1 LDIRKKG
8 GKQKIEQEVKML
20 KDNQANC
27 QLCFKNLRQTLRDE
41 ENFDGQKRS
50 QYGNQWQRPPS
61 QQLNGEYYKN
71 IENLEGKFKIAM
83 GVDER
88 IMEKYNRAKPFIN
101 TLDASDE
108 VIAASLPKPDS
119 AKFVEANGV
128 ELTALKEKTENLK
141 KHRNSLQSLGL

>member
-1 LDIRKKG
+1 MTGRNARSMEINGSVRQASNSTESITKISKVLDNRN
-8 GKQKIEQEVKML
+8 V
-20 KDNQANC
+20 D
-27 QLCFKNLRQTLRDE
+27 
-41 ENFDGQKRS
+41 
-50 QYGNQWQRPPS
+50 
-61 QQLNGEYYKN
+61 
-71 IENLEGKFKIAM
+71 LEGKFKIAM